1 MKKVNSELFKEEYQ
15 IKNGKYTFI
24 PVQEEIVTD
33 FLDKIKYKIKKFDK
47 LYSTLIEIISPVYPQ
62 PFIDAKRIINSEIK
76 GKNVVALNLGS
87 GNSDFGDDLLNVDIL
102 PYQNV
107 DIICD
112 IENIPFKDN
121 SVDYIINIAVLEHV
135 PNPQKVIAEIN
146 RILKPGGKIYCFIPF
161 MQPFH
166 ASPYDFQRY
175 TYEGMKHQFR
185 EFKILKLKPVGP
197 TSGMLWVLQE
207 WFALFFSFGIKPLH
221 TFLYLF
227 FMIITFPVKF
237 LDFILQYH
245 PMSKNMASG
254 FSLLGEKKSN

>member
-1 MKKVNSELFKEEYQ
+1 MKEVNSELFREEYQ
-15 IKNGKYTFI
+15 IKNGKYIFI

-33 FLDKIKYKIKKFDK
+33 FLDKIKYKVKKFDK
-47 LYSTLIEIISPVYPQ
+47 FYSTLIEIISPVYPQ
-62 PFIDAKRIINSEIK
+62 PFIDAKHIIRNEIK

-87 GNSDFGDDLLNVDIL
+87 GNSDFGNDLLNVDLL

-135 PNPQKVIAEIN
+135 PNPQRVISEIY

-166 ASPYDFQRY
+166 ASPYDFQRF
-175 TYEGMKHQFR
+175 TYEGMKHQFKD
-185 EFKILKLKPVGP
+185 FKILKLKPCGP
-197 TSGMLWVLQE
+197 TSGMLWVIQE
-207 WFALFFSFGIKPLH
+207 WLALFFSFGIKPLH
-221 TFLYLF
+221 IFLYLF
-227 FMIITFPVKF
+227 FMTITFPLKF
-237 LDFILQYH
+237 LDIVLQYY

-254 FSLLGEKKSN
+254 FGIWAMKGK

>member
-87 GNSDFGDDLLNVDIL
+87 GNSDFGVDLLNVDIL

-166 ASPYDFQRY
+166 ASPYDFQRF

-254 FSLLGEKKSN
+254 FSLWSEKV

>member
-1 MKKVNSELFKEEYQ
+1 MKKVNTAIFKDQYQ
-15 IKNGKYTFI
+15 EKNGKYIFI
-24 PVQEEIVTD
+24 PVQEEVVTD
-33 FLDKIKYKIKKFDK
+33 FLDKIKYKIKKFNK
-47 LYSTLIEIISPVYPQ
+47 LYSAMIEIISPVYPQ
-62 PFIDAKRIINSEIK
+62 PFFDAKRIIRNEMK
-76 GKNVVALNLGS
+76 GKDVVALNLGS
-87 GNSDFGDDLLNVDIL
+87 GNSDFGDSLLNVDLL

-112 IENIPFKDN
+112 IEKIPFKDN

-135 PNPQKVIAEIN
+135 PNPQKVIAEIH

-166 ASPYDFQRY
+166 ASPYDFQRF

-185 EFKILKLKPVGP
+185 EFEIMNIKPVGP
-197 TSGMLWVLQE
+197 TSGMLWVVQE

-227 FMIITFPVKF
+227 FMILTFPIKF
-237 LDFILQYH
+237 LDVIFQFY
-245 PMSKNMASG
+245 PMSKNVASG
-254 FSLLGEKKSN
+254 FSIYAQKK

>member
-1 MKKVNSELFKEEYQ
+1 MKEINSGLFKEEYQ
-15 IKNGKYTFI
+15 IKNGKYIFI

-33 FLDKIKYKIKKFDK
+33 FLDKIKYKVKKFNK
-47 LYSTLIEIISPVYPQ
+47 LYSSLIEIISPVYPQ
-62 PFIDAKRIINSEIK
+62 PFFDAKRIIRNEIK
-76 GKNVVALNLGS
+76 GKKVVALNLGS
-87 GNSDFGDDLLNVDIL
+87 GNSDFGADLLNVDIL

-112 IENIPFKDN
+112 IENMPFKDN

-135 PNPQKVIAEIN
+135 PNPQKVISEIH
-146 RILKPGGKIYCFIPF
+146 RILKPDGKIYCFIPF

-166 ASPYDFQRY
+166 ASPYDFQRF

-185 EFKILKLKPVGP
+185 EFEILKLKSVGP

-207 WFALFFSFGIKPLH
+207 WLALFFSFGIKPLH

-227 FMIITFPVKF
+227 FMILTFPIKF
-237 LDFILQYH
+237 LDVVLQFH

-254 FSLLGEKKSN
+254 FSILAKKNN